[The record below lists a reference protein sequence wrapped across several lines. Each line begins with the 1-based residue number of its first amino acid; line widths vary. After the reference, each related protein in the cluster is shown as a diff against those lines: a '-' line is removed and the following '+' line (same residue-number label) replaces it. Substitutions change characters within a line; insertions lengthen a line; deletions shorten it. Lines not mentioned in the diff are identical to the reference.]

1 MVLARYLTVGLT
13 CMLLHIAIMIAGD
26 AVGLHYVVSSVVSLV
41 IVTAVGYVLHSSW
54 TYPRAERGAP
64 SLTRYLLLVGGNF
77 PLSLAG
83 LFVFVDLLGV
93 SVPIA
98 APVLTVFLVGF
109 NYVASRWVFRAA
121 RRSA

>member
-1 MVLARYLTVGLT
+1 MVLARYLTVGVA

-26 AVGLHYVVSSVVSLV
+26 AVGLHYVVSSVISLV
-41 IVTAVGYVLHSSW
+41 VVTAFGYALHSKW
-54 TYPRAERGAP
+54 TYPQAERGRA
-64 SLTRYLLLVGGNF
+64 SFTRYIVIVGSNF

-98 APVLTVFLVGF
+98 APVVTVFLVGF
-109 NYVASRWVFRAA
+109 NFVASRWVFRAA
-121 RRSA
+121 GRGT

>member
-1 MVLARYLTVGLT
+1 
-13 CMLLHIAIMIAGD
+13 MLLHIAIMIAGD

-98 APVLTVFLVGF
+98 APVVTVFLVGF

>member
-1 MVLARYLTVGLT
+1 MF
-13 CMLLHIAIMIAGD
+13 LHIAIMIAGD

-41 IVTAVGYVLHSSW
+41 IVTAVGYCLHSSW

-64 SLTRYLLLVGGNF
+64 SFARYVVLVGSNF
-77 PLSLAG
+77 PLSLTG

-98 APVLTVFLVGF
+98 APAVTVILVGF
-109 NYVASRWVFRAA
+109 NYVASRWVFRGA
-121 RRSA
+121 RRGA

>member
-1 MVLARYLTVGLT
+1 MVLARYLTVGVA

-26 AVGLHYVVSSVVSLV
+26 AVGLHYVVSSVISLV
-41 IVTAVGYVLHSSW
+41 VVTAFGYALHSKW
-54 TYPRAERGAP
+54 TYPQAERGGA
-64 SLTRYLLLVGGNF
+64 SFTRYIVLVGSNF

-98 APVLTVFLVGF
+98 APVVTVFLVGF
-109 NYVASRWVFRAA
+109 NYVASRWVFGAA
-121 RRSA
+121 GRGT